1 MSYTIESSCWIARL
15 RAPLLA
21 AAVILVAACDNAD
34 SLSPEGSALPPAEPA
49 AEAGPEAT
57 PVDAPEFATA
67 FAGGIPIGTSNQP
80 LSQYG
85 SRYNGSLQVIWPGLL
100 RAELAT
106 IKARGGKVVLSMAGN
121 EKYYKDGSGHFSM
134 TKWKQR
140 IDRYKGVN
148 FDAYIK
154 DGTIIGHYLLDEPN
168 DPSNWNGQ
176 RVSGSTVPSV
186 TWRPASPEVGSTG
199 RTAAASSAS
208 RATAGSRSR
217 PATRRGPPT
226 LRLLREEVCAA

>member
-1 MSYTIESSCWIARL
+1 M
-15 RAPLLA
+15 LA
-21 AAVILVAACDNAD
+21 AALIAFGACDSGD
-34 SLSPEGSALPPAEPA
+34 SLSPESSTLPDQGLETGSQAL
-49 AEAGPEAT
+49 

-67 FAGGIPIGTSNQP
+67 FAGGIPIGTSDQP

-100 RAELAT
+100 RDELAA

-148 FDAYIK
+148 FDAY
-154 DGTIIGHYLLDEPN
+154 
-168 DPSNWNGQ
+168 
-176 RVSGSTVPSV
+176 
-186 TWRPASPEVGSTG
+186 
-199 RTAAASSAS
+199 
-208 RATAGSRSR
+208 
-217 PATRRGPPT
+217 
-226 LRLLREEVCAA
+226 